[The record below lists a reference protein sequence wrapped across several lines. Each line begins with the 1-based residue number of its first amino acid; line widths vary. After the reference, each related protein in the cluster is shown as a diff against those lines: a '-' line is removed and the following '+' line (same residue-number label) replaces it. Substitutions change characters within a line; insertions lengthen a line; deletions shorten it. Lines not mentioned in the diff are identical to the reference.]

1 MILLDVVGII
11 AFSISGFILAVRK
24 KLDILG
30 IFNIS
35 LITAVGGGLIRDIIL
50 KKDIF
55 IFNNLYPLSV
65 AILTTLFLLFIF
77 KYNHKIFLS
86 EGNKAFNFFDAVG
99 LSTFAYYGTIVAFS
113 YDINIYGIIFLGA
126 LTAVGG
132 GAIRDVLLNRIPNI
146 FRNDFYA
153 SVAII
158 VSILEYLNLKY
169 SVMQESSYII
179 IIIGIFI
186 RLLAIHKK
194 YGLPVLKLKV

>member
-1 MILLDVVGII
+1 MILLDIIGII
-11 AFSISGFILAVRK
+11 AFSISGFILSIRK

-35 LITAVGGGLIRDIIL
+35 IITAVGGGLIRDIIL

-65 AILTTLFLLFIF
+65 AIITVLILLVIFKFNNKLFISD
-77 KYNHKIFLS
+77 N
-86 EGNKAFNFFDAVG
+86 NKVFNFFDAVG
-99 LSTFAYYGTIVAFS
+99 LSTFAYYGTYVAFS
-113 YDINIYGIIFLGA
+113 FGINIYGIIFLGT

-132 GAIRDVLLNRIPNI
+132 GVIRDILLNRIPNI

-158 VSILEYLNLKY
+158 VALIEYINLEFTVLNEY
-169 SVMQESSYII
+169 SYII
-179 IIIGIFI
+179 IIIGIFV
-186 RLLAIHKK
+186 RLMAIHKN
-194 YGLPVLKLKV
+194 YGLPVLKL